1 MKPRYRTD
9 LPSKSEIFDHWKD
22 AFPFV
27 DWGEPSCWACG
38 WYWKRYAVRDSKAGM
53 NKIYE
58 AWERT
63 PLQRCHIIPRSL
75 GGNTDPSNLF
85 LMCTECHDL
94 APNTTSR
101 DIFLR
106 WARSQSYIA
115 RLNKKLEQELESFD
129 LTIETVFDLLETVKG
144 EEFDLWMH
152 ENTGLHFPQ
161 SGYGKT
167 FSRMTLSTFLGALL
181 AYAEQQGLLDT
192 ER

>member
-1 MKPRYRTD
+1 
-9 LPSKSEIFDHWKD
+9 
-22 AFPFV
+22 
-27 DWGEPSCWACG
+27 
-38 WYWKRYAVRDSKAGM
+38 
-53 NKIYE
+53 
-58 AWERT
+58 
-63 PLQRCHIIPRSL
+63 
-75 GGNTDPSNLF
+75 
-85 LMCTECHDL
+85 MCTECHDL

-167 FSRMTLSTFLGALL
+167 FSRMTLSAFLGALL

>member
-1 MKPRYRTD
+1 
-9 LPSKSEIFDHWKD
+9 
-22 AFPFV
+22 
-27 DWGEPSCWACG
+27 
-38 WYWKRYAVRDSKAGM
+38 M

-167 FSRMTLSTFLGALL
+167 FSRMTLSAFLGALL